1 VIKENVLKAI
11 KELRESSK
19 KRKFPQS
26 IDLIVNLKEYDLK
39 KHENK
44 FIDDVI
50 LPNGRGKDIRV
61 VVFSDTIKTDK
72 ADIIGGDELM
82 KMSKREARNLVK
94 KTEFF
99 LAEPKL
105 MPVVGKILGQFIGP
119 RGKLPKIVSG
129 DVDLMIK
136 NYEKSVRI
144 RVKDAPVIQCLI
156 GKESMSDGQ
165 LTENIEAIMQ
175 FLEKRLPKGKNNI
188 GKVLLKF
195 TMSKLVKV
203 EI

>member
-1 VIKENVLKAI
+1 MIKENVLKAI